1 MGRFA
6 LRWARRGA
14 IVLLVLVAL
23 LVGLYLTRGSTL
35 HPLLVRTLPSITRA
49 LTPFEIR
56 VAEIEGDWTS
66 TLTVRGVDLVAT
78 DPDQV
83 LRSVR
88 ADEVALEGRFLGFAR
103 SLDLAD
109 LQRAVATAP
118 AVEIDTR
125 DLAPRDDAP
134 RGDGLPIAMT
144 SFPELRIEGGSF
156 TWIDEMDIVEVTE
169 LDARSPYGDEIDV
182 EVSGRAVA
190 TAWSASIRGATRIGR
205 DGSISFSADVDEGRV
220 QDLDL
225 RLEDVVGAV
234 SSDGVEIESA
244 ALRVG
249 SNEFVVSALT
259 VVPVEDA
266 LPAIGGALTFE
277 IPRIDDLPGV
287 VDAALGREAG
297 SLEVGRLGWF
307 GSARGS
313 VTLEPFPGRIATGT
327 IDLSGE
333 DIALAGVRIGSVQS
347 TLVADDDRIVVRELR
362 ANDPGRAFIDAVGT
376 YEFDSATLSGVSAS
390 IQLADPDVY
399 AEELSFLHDLDA
411 RVSLEGPLSE
421 PTGTVNLRAS
431 RLEIGERAIGR
442 VETDATLEDWTL
454 DVTRLVAA
462 TDDGRIDAAA
472 RVGLPVG
479 GAPLTV
485 SLESLGIERL
495 GARLDLAEPV
505 AISVDGSRV
514 LVDDLRLAGTAG
526 ELEVDVDTRSDVGQR
541 VAIETRALRF
551 APFLTDLLEEGDAL
565 GELDGT
571 ARYQSDP
578 LVAAVDLRVADAR
591 LAEVDVPIGAH
602 AVAEWKDDRLEVTEL
617 TANLLYGDISL
628 AGSVPLRATA
638 APLQDGP
645 VRIEGTARV
654 NGRSLREGLLTLVA
668 GFDPSGTLADLSG
681 EATLSLDVDGTW
693 RALEGAVGLELVDLQ
708 PIEGSQSALT
718 VLPGDID
725 GTLRLELGDEITL
738 APSELTVGGDVA
750 QIVADGRIARGL
762 DLVALLDDPAP
773 LLDADVM
780 GKARVTAANLGWL
793 SDLQRELREI
803 SGGLTADLR
812 VGGTLR
818 NLRPEGEVELVDC
831 SVRYRGAPPVKDLD
845 LRVDASPEEIRIQ
858 RTRFLLGASPVDVEG
873 RLALAEEEP
882 RVELGIAGDDI
893 LLFRSPDARVRANV
907 DLSLAGT
914 ASSMLLSG
922 DVALVGG
929 RLRSP
934 VEFQRLLEGGNS
946 GPASVRRGISL
957 PELGPKALRFDVGVT
972 TADPML
978 LSGRLTRG
986 EIRADVR
993 LVGDGSYPI
1002 LSGRVFVDPLTV
1014 ALPAGNVEFQT
1025 GLVDFDADNPEIP
1038 TLEFVGTTR
1047 LAGYD
1052 VIINVKGDIDD
1063 PEIDMVSTPPLNPN
1077 DLVLLVL
1084 TGQPPSAGVGAAA
1097 AGEQVF
1103 LYVAKDLVRGWF
1115 DSGDFDEDT
1124 RRSFIDRIEV
1134 VTGRDISRGGVL
1146 TVRGSLLL
1154 KEGLARER
1162 DAVYAVVE
1170 RDAFE
1175 DYNLGV
1181 RLVLRLR

>member
-1 MGRFA
+1 MPA
-6 LRWARRGA
+6 LR
-14 IVLLVLVAL
+14 LLGL
-23 LVGLYLTRGSTL
+23 LG
-35 HPLLVRTLPSITRA
+35 RTLR
-49 LTPFEIR
+49 E
-56 VAEIEGDWTS
+56 
-66 TLTVRGVDLVAT
+66 RG
-78 DPDQV
+78 
-83 LRSVR
+83 
-88 ADEVALEGRFLGFAR
+88 
-103 SLDLAD
+103 
-109 LQRAVATAP
+109 
-118 AVEIDTR
+118 
-125 DLAPRDDAP
+125 
-134 RGDGLPIAMT
+134 
-144 SFPELRIEGGSF
+144 
-156 TWIDEMDIVEVTE
+156 
-169 LDARSPYGDEIDV
+169 
-182 EVSGRAVA
+182 
-190 TAWSASIRGATRIGR
+190 
-205 DGSISFSADVDEGRV
+205 
-220 QDLDL
+220 
-225 RLEDVVGAV
+225 
-234 SSDGVEIESA
+234 
-244 ALRVG
+244 
-249 SNEFVVSALT
+249 
-259 VVPVEDA
+259 
-266 LPAIGGALTFE
+266 
-277 IPRIDDLPGV
+277 
-287 VDAALGREAG
+287 
-297 SLEVGRLGWF
+297 
-307 GSARGS
+307 
-313 VTLEPFPGRIATGT
+313 
-327 IDLSGE
+327 
-333 DIALAGVRIGSVQS
+333 
-347 TLVADDDRIVVRELR
+347 
-362 ANDPGRAFIDAVGT
+362 
-376 YEFDSATLSGVSAS
+376 
-390 IQLADPDVY
+390 
-399 AEELSFLHDLDA
+399 
-411 RVSLEGPLSE
+411 
-421 PTGTVNLRAS
+421 
-431 RLEIGERAIGR
+431 
-442 VETDATLEDWTL
+442 
-454 DVTRLVAA
+454 
-462 TDDGRIDAAA
+462 
-472 RVGLPVG
+472 
-479 GAPLTV
+479 
-485 SLESLGIERL
+485 
-495 GARLDLAEPV
+495 
-505 AISVDGSRV
+505 
-514 LVDDLRLAGTAG
+514 
-526 ELEVDVDTRSDVGQR
+526 
-541 VAIETRALRF
+541 
-551 APFLTDLLEEGDAL
+551 
-565 GELDGT
+565 
-571 ARYQSDP
+571 
-578 LVAAVDLRVADAR
+578 
-591 LAEVDVPIGAH
+591 
-602 AVAEWKDDRLEVTEL
+602 
-617 TANLLYGDISL
+617 
-628 AGSVPLRATA
+628 
-638 APLQDGP
+638 
-645 VRIEGTARV
+645 
-654 NGRSLREGLLTLVA
+654 
-668 GFDPSGTLADLSG
+668 
-681 EATLSLDVDGTW
+681 
-693 RALEGAVGLELVDLQ
+693 
-708 PIEGSQSALT
+708 
-718 VLPGDID
+718 
-725 GTLRLELGDEITL
+725 
-738 APSELTVGGDVA
+738 
-750 QIVADGRIARGL
+750 
-762 DLVALLDDPAP
+762 
-773 LLDADVM
+773 
-780 GKARVTAANLGWL
+780 
-793 SDLQRELREI
+793 
-803 SGGLTADLR
+803 GGLTADAR

-818 NLRPEGEVELVDC
+818 SPKPEGEVELVDC

-922 DVALVGG
+922 AVALVGG

-1002 LSGRVFVDPLTV
+1002 LSGRVFVDPLPV